1 MILKIKP
8 AYTTTMPRTFKEK
21 LQSDDL
27 LVTAE
32 ITPPKGTDLSD
43 ALEDAEILRGL
54 ADALN
59 VTDNQRAV
67 MRMSPLAVSKAL
79 LDKGH
84 GVIMQLT
91 CRDRNRLAL
100 QSDMLAAYSFGVRNV
115 CVMSGDHTT
124 KGDHPR
130 AKPVFDIDSVQ
141 LLGALRKMKE
151 GFDLSGN
158 EIGDLSGMTVGA
170 VSNADPSKPL
180 QMLKLRKK
188 IKMGAEFVQT
198 QAVYDIGQF
207 KIFMEQIGDLDVPV
221 IAGVIPLKS
230 AKMARFMNENIPGI
244 KVPAETIKRME
255 SAQKPADEGLLIC
268 AETIME
274 LKRLCRGVHVM
285 PIGKHNKTP
294 ELLEMAGIRRR

>member
-1 MILKIKP
+1 
-8 AYTTTMPRTFKEK
+8 MPRAFKEK
-21 LQSDDL
+21 LLSDDF

-79 LDKGH
+79 LDRGH
-84 GVIMQLT
+84 DVIMQLT

-100 QSDMLAAYSFGVRNV
+100 QSDVLAAYSLEVRNI

-158 EIGDLSGMTVGA
+158 NIGGLPGMTVGA

-198 QAVYDIGQF
+198 QAIYDTGRF
-207 KIFMEQIGDLDVPV
+207 EVFMEQISDLDVPV
-221 IAGVIPLKS
+221 IAGVIPLRS

-244 KVPAETIKRME
+244 NVPPEMIE
-255 SAQKPADEGLLIC
+255 CLENADDPSTEGLSIC
-268 AETIME
+268 AQTIRD
-274 LKRLCRGVHVM
+274 LRGLCRGVHVM
-285 PIGKHNKTP
+285 PVGKHNRTP
-294 ELLEMAGIRRR
+294 ELLEMAGIRKG